1 MEEEKERPEAEEETG
16 SPPEI
21 EPENGRP
28 EGEPESSN
36 DTATRL
42 EEALSAR
49 EKEIAGLKNS
59 LDGLRT
65 ESNGLSESLARA
77 VAAYRELVLQA
88 NPDVP
93 AELISGNNIDEINDS
108 LKNARSLVSKVR
120 QEIEVEASRARIP
133 AGAPLRT
140 AQDLASLSPREKIQR
155 ALGGPN
161 S

>member
-16 SPPEI
+16 SPEI
-21 EPENGRP
+21 EPESGGP
-28 EGEPESSN
+28 EGEPESVN
-36 DTATRL
+36 DSAIRL

-49 EKEIAGLKNS
+49 ETEIAGLKNS

-65 ESNGLSESLARA
+65 KSNGLSESLARA
-77 VAAYRELVLQA
+77 VVAYRELVLQA
-88 NPDVP
+88 NPDIP
-93 AELISGNNIDEINDS
+93 AELVSGNNIDEINDS
-108 LKNARSLVSKVR
+108 LKNARALVNKVR

-140 AQDLASLSPREKIQR
+140 AQDMASLSPREKIQR